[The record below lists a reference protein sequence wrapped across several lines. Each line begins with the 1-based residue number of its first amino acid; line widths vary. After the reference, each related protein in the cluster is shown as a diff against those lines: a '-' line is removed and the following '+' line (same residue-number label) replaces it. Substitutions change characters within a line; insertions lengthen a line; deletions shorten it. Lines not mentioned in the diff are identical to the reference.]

1 MTEAL
6 RICSLLP
13 SATEIVFALGL
24 GERLV
29 GVTHECDHPPEAARL
44 PAVTASTLGHG
55 RRDSREIHRHIA
67 GALHAGSSIYTL
79 DQAQLERLDPDLIL
93 TQELCD
99 VCAVSY
105 REVERAVHRLEGRRT
120 VLSLEPTTLGTILE
134 SVRQVGRA
142 AGVADRAA
150 ALADDLRARLDAI
163 AAATAGVAVGP
174 RVLALEWLDP
184 PMAAGHWVPEMV
196 RLAGGQNVLG
206 LEGRPSERVEWVSI
220 AAAAPEV
227 VVLMPCGFALE
238 RTIEEH
244 ARAPRPP
251 EWSGLPAVQGGQLYA
266 VDGSAYFN
274 RPGPRIVTGVR
285 ILAEIL
291 HPGRFPR
298 TTPPD
303 AWRRLG

>member
-24 GERLV
+24 GGWLV

-55 RRDSREIHRHIA
+55 RRDSGEIHHHIA
-67 GALHAGSSIYTL
+67 AALHAGSSIYTL

-134 SVRQVGRA
+134 SVRQVGWA
-142 AGVADRAA
+142 AGVAERAD
-150 ALADDLRARLDAI
+150 ALADDLRARLDAV
-163 AAATAGVAVGP
+163 AAATADVAVAP
-174 RVLALEWLDP
+174 RLLALEWLDP

-196 RLAGGQNVLG
+196 RLAGGQDVLG
-206 LEGRPSERVEWVSI
+206 HEGHPSERVEWASI

-244 ARAPRPP
+244 ARTARPP
-251 EWSGLPAVQGGQLYA
+251 EWAGLPAVRAGQVYA
-266 VDGSAYFN
+266 VNGSAYFN

>member
-1 MTEAL
+1 MTQVF

-24 GERLV
+24 GDRLV
-29 GVTHECDHPPEAARL
+29 GVTHECDHPPEAAGL

-55 RRDSREIHRHIA
+55 AHDSRQIHQHIT

-79 DQAQLERLDPDLIL
+79 DQLELERLDPDLIL

-134 SVRQVGRA
+134 TVREVGRA
-142 AGVADRAA
+142 AGVPERAA
-150 ALADDLRARLDAI
+150 ALVDHLRARLDEV
-163 AAATAGVAVGP
+163 ATATADVAVRP
-174 RVLALEWLDP
+174 RVVALEWLDP
-184 PMAAGHWVPEMV
+184 PMAAGHWVPEMI
-196 RLAGGQNVLG
+196 RLAGGRDGLG
-206 LEGRPSERVEWVSI
+206 REGQRSERVEWDRV
-220 AAAAPEV
+220 AAAGPDV

-244 ARAPRPP
+244 HRLARPP
-251 EWSGLPAVQGGQLYA
+251 EWSRLPAVQAARVYA

-291 HPGRFPR
+291 HPDRVLR
-298 TTPPD
+298 TTPSG
-303 AWRRLG
+303 AWRQLQ

>member
-24 GERLV
+24 GGRLV

-44 PAVTASTLGHG
+44 PAVTASTLGHA
-55 RRDSREIHRHIA
+55 RRDSREIHHHIA
-67 GALHAGSSIYTL
+67 AAFHAGSSIYTL
-79 DQAQLERLDPDLIL
+79 DQALLERLDPDLIL

-142 AGVADRAA
+142 AGVAERAN
-150 ALADDLRARLDAI
+150 ALTDDLRERLDAV
-163 AAATAGVAVGP
+163 AATTADIAVAP
-174 RVLALEWLDP
+174 RLLALEWLDP

-196 RLAGGQNVLG
+196 RLAGGQDVLG
-206 LEGRPSERVEWVSI
+206 HEGHPSARVEWASI
-220 AAAAPEV
+220 AATAPEV
-227 VVLMPCGFALE
+227 VVIMPCGFGLE

-244 ARAPRPP
+244 ARTAWPT
-251 EWSGLPAVQGGQLYA
+251 EWSGLPAVHAGQVYA

>member
-44 PAVTASTLGHG
+44 PAVTASTLGHE

-120 VLSLEPTTLGTILE
+120 VLSLEPSTLGTILE
-134 SVRQVGRA
+134 SVRQVART
-142 AGVADRAA
+142 AGAADRGA
-150 ALADDLRARLDAI
+150 ALADDLRARLDAV
-163 AAATAGVAVGP
+163 AAATADVAVGP

-196 RLAGGQNVLG
+196 RLAGGQDVLG
-206 LEGRPSERVEWVSI
+206 REGQPSERVEWTSI
-220 AAAAPEV
+220 AAAAPDV

-244 ARAPRPP
+244 ARMARPP
-251 EWSGLPAVQGGQLYA
+251 EWAGLPAVQAGQVYA

-298 TTPPD
+298 TTPPS

>member
-1 MTEAL
+1 MAEAV

-44 PAVTASTLGHG
+44 PVVTASTLGHG

-79 DQAQLERLDPDLIL
+79 DQAQLERLDPDLVL

-105 REVERAVHRLEGRRT
+105 QQVERAVQRLRGHRT
-120 VLSLEPTTLGTILE
+120 VLSLEPTTLATILE
-134 SVRQVGRA
+134 SVRQVGHA

-150 ALADDLRARLDAI
+150 AVTGDLRARLDAI
-163 AAATAGVAVGP
+163 AAATAGVIARP

-184 PMAAGHWVPEMV
+184 PMAAGHWVPEMI
-196 RLAGGQNVLG
+196 RLAGGLDVLG
-206 LEGRPSERVEWVSI
+206 AEGQPSERVEWATV
-220 AAAAPEV
+220 AAAAPEM
-227 VVLMPCGFALE
+227 VVLMPCGFGLE

-244 ARAPRPP
+244 RRTLWPV
-251 EWSGLPAVQGGQLYA
+251 EWSGLPAVRAGRVYA

-291 HPGRFPR
+291 HPDVFPR
-298 TTPPD
+298 TTPLE
-303 AWRRLG
+303 AWRRI